1 MEGHYFLPPK
11 TPLQLPTSYLGLYTT
26 ILIFSFKKWQE
37 KKHLQNHLFKSF
49 LELKKKFLQVVK
61 IHPK

>member
-1 MEGHYFLPPK
+1 MFIKKMAIVYGGTLFFAPNN
-11 TPLQLPTSYLGLYTT
+11 PLQLLTSYLGLYTT

-49 LELKKKFLQVVK
+49 LELKK
-61 IHPK
+61 